1 MSIRTQA
8 QGKYLQISS
17 EDVNQLIRKE
27 LHAQGLEYKMI
38 MQDKCKVARYRL
50 MDIEINDGLSAL
62 RPEIYF
68 RNSEVPGTALMLY
81 IGAYRFICAN
91 GLVLGVGD
99 GGRLIHRVG
108 STADHFVNGIEQ
120 MISRSIIH
128 LVDDLQDHITDA
140 QSIQIHDPIS
150 IVGNLPIQATVK
162 EAAMARI
169 FLGKTKENISTAWG
183 LYNEVN
189 ELTRLRTKKA
199 TNAIEKDIGLL
210 DHIKLLNQ
218 YSNPIELKKVG

>member
-1 MSIRTQA
+1 
-8 QGKYLQISS
+8 
-17 EDVNQLIRKE
+17 
-27 LHAQGLEYKMI
+27 
-38 MQDKCKVARYRL
+38 
-50 MDIEINDGLSAL
+50 MDIEINDGLSVL

-120 MISRSIIH
+120 MISRSITH
-128 LVDDLQDHITDA
+128 LVDDLQENITEA
-140 QSIQIHDPIS
+140 QAIQILDPIS

-162 EAAMARI
+162 EAALNSI
-169 FLGKTKENISTAWG
+169 FLGTTKENISTAWG

-189 ELTRLRTKKA
+189 ALTRLRTRREN
-199 TNAIEKDIGLL
+199 TAIEKDIGLL

-218 YSNPIELKKVG
+218 YTTVRKAG

>member
-1 MSIRTQA
+1 
-8 QGKYLQISS
+8 
-17 EDVNQLIRKE
+17 
-27 LHAQGLEYKMI
+27 MI

-120 MISRSIIH
+120 MIQRSIIH
-128 LVDDLQDHITDA
+128 LVDDLQDQITDA
-140 QSIQIHDPIS
+140 QSIQIKDPIS

-162 EAAMARI
+162 EAAINRI
-169 FLGKTKENISTAWG
+169 FLGTTKENIGTAWG

-189 ELTRLRTKKA
+189 ELTRRRTKKEN
-199 TNAIEKDIGLL
+199 TAIEKDIGLL

-218 YSNPIELKKVG
+218 YSNQIELKKVV